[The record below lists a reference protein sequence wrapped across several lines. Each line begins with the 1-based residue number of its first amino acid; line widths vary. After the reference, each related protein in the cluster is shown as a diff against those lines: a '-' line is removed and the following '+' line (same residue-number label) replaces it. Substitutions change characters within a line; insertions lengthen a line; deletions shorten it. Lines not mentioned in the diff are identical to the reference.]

1 MLPPPVAVADAPC
14 TVPPGVRLPAEM
26 KSNPLAPRTGV
37 DGAVGT
43 GAGAGAAATEV
54 GSSTISMPLN
64 KSKEPAVANVAVAV
78 AGARDEV
85 PYMLVAGGEAVDVDA
100 VAVAVADAAGGEG
113 AVGSA
118 LGGDVALDVMKSN
131 DDDDAAV
138 EISDTAD

>member
-1 MLPPPVAVADAPC
+1 
-14 TVPPGVRLPAEM
+14 
-26 KSNPLAPRTGV
+26 
-37 DGAVGT
+37 
-43 GAGAGAAATEV
+43 
-54 GSSTISMPLN
+54 MPLN
-64 KSKEPAVANVAVAV
+64 KSKEPAVADVAVAV

-85 PYMLVAGGEAVDVDA
+85 PYMLVAGGEAVDA